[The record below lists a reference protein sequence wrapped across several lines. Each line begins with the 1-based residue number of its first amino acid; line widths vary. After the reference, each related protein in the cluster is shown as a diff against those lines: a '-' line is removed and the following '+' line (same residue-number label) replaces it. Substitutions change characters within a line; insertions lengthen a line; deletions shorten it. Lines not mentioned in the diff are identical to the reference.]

1 LNGQNEK
8 EDAMTPIF
16 IISNRKHSGKTF
28 LALGLIMKLAEMG
41 YKAGYIKPAGRI
53 PVKKGHG
60 VYDIDAV
67 FIKEAL
73 SLSEELDMVSPFVAG
88 YEAHNSLFEGGAQD
102 AKQRVVKAL
111 ESQEDKDFV
120 IMGGAGDIF
129 EGASFNI
136 DAMSLISD
144 INASALVVEAW
155 TGDES
160 SDLFIG
166 MAHLLGNRL
175 IGGVINKVPQNLLPH
190 VKEKVVPF
198 LEKAGIKIF
207 GVFGHDK
214 VLESITVK
222 DIAEALNGKVLCC
235 EDKLE
240 EFVENFSVGAMDVD
254 SALVHFSRM
263 PNKAVITGAH
273 RSDIQLA
280 AMETSTKCIILT
292 GGFYVNDVVMGKA
305 QTLGVPIISVTY
317 DTFTT
322 IDKIESVMGK
332 TNMRQ
337 IRKIQ
342 RAKELVGAGFD
353 IEAFISLSLPPCRP

>member
-1 LNGQNEK
+1 
-8 EDAMTPIF
+8 MTPIF

-28 LALGLIMKLAEMG
+28 LALGLAMKLTEMG
-41 YKAGYIKPAGRI
+41 YKIGYIKPVGRT

-67 FIKEAL
+67 FIREAL
-73 SLSEELDMVSPFVAG
+73 SLHEELDMVSPFVAG
-88 YEAHNSLFEGGAQD
+88 YEAQNALFEGGAQD
-102 AKQRVVKAL
+102 ARQKVLKAI
-111 ESQEDKDFV
+111 ESQQDKDFV
-120 IMGGAGDIF
+120 IIGGAGDIF

-155 TGDES
+155 TGNES
-160 SDLFIG
+160 ADLFIG
-166 MAHLLGNRL
+166 MANLLGKRM
-175 IGGVINKVPQNLLPH
+175 IGGVLNKIPQNLSTH
-190 VKEKVVPF
+190 AKDNVVPF
-198 LEKAGIKIF
+198 LEKRGIKMF
-207 GVFGHDK
+207 GVFGKDNI
-214 VLESITVK
+214 LESITVK
-222 DIAEALNGKVLCC
+222 DITEVLNGKVLCC
-235 EDKLE
+235 EDRLE

-254 SALVHFSRM
+254 SALVYFSRTQ
-263 PNKAVITGAH
+263 NKAVITGAH

-305 QTLGVPIISVTY
+305 QTLGIPIISVTY

-322 IDKIESVMGK
+322 IERIESVMGK

-337 IRKIQ
+337 TRKIQ
-342 RAKELVGAGFD
+342 RAKELVGGGFD
-353 IEAFISLSLPPCRP
+353 IETFISLSLPPFRL